1 LRQSAGEIF
10 TNKERCTSDDARNL
24 WIIGSSPIMTMKRK
38 QLQAKLEAV
47 FPRLV
52 LSLRRGRESE
62 RGAINTIVIPDLIW
76 NPGK

>member
-1 LRQSAGEIF
+1 
-10 TNKERCTSDDARNL
+10 
-24 WIIGSSPIMTMKRK
+24 MTMKRK